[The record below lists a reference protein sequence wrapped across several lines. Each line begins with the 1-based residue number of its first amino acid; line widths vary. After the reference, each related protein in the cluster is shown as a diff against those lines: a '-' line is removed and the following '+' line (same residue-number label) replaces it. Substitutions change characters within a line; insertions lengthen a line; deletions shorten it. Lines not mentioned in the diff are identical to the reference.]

1 MDFESLIVV
10 LAARGIAPDASTLES
25 LAGIRVVWLRL
36 EREGQSVC
44 LAARIRHQDRPDDFR
59 VRVRG
64 WGAANGWAVA
74 VAPAAPPL

>member
-10 LAARGIAPDASTLES
+10 LAARGIPPDAATLES
-25 LAGIRVVWLRL
+25 LTGIRVVWLRL

-59 VRVRG
+59 ARVRG
-64 WGAANGWAVA
+64 WGTAHGWAVA